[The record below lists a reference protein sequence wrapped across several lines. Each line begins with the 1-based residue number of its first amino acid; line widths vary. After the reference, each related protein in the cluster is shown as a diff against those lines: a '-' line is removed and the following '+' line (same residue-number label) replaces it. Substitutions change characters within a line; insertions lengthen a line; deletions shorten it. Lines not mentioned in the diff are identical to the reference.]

1 MRKLLQKLLTQ
12 PIIRFADKY
21 ASRPDKQRV
30 HEALSSLLHK
40 IQHNKTKKGLSLD
53 FSETSKFIIFSDHHK
68 GAKDH
73 RDDFILSEKNYLA
86 ALTYYNDKQ
95 YTYCSL
101 GDSEELWKNT
111 IFSVVKHHR
120 ASFEKEKLFVE
131 RNAFIK
137 VWGNHDL
144 YWDNDP
150 LAFFML
156 EKVYGK
162 NIKVYAGVLLHIEID
177 KQPLS
182 ILLTH
187 GHQGDLQSDGNW
199 FSKWFVSTIWGP
211 LQSYLRINPNTP
223 ANDQKLKS
231 AHNTIM
237 YEWTAKQKDLVLIT
251 GHTHQP
257 VFNSLTH
264 LERTYKRLD
273 AARTSGATEVVKK
286 LEAELQAGKVSGEA
300 SPRMENS
307 KDTYFNAGC
316 CCYSD
321 GDITGIELDA
331 HTIRLVEWKCE
342 AGKSPRRI
350 ILEENNLKNLLEKTS

>member
-1 MRKLLQKLLTQ
+1 MQKLLQKLLTK

-21 ASRPDKQRV
+21 ASRPDKLRI
-30 HEALSSLLHK
+30 HEALSSLFNN
-40 IQHNKTKKGLSLD
+40 IQQNKTKKGLLLNLNQHD
-53 FSETSKFIIFSDHHK
+53 KFIIFSDHHK
-68 GAKDH
+68 GAKDY
-73 RDDFILSEKNYLA
+73 RDDFLLAEKNYLA
-86 ALTYYNDKQ
+86 ALTYYNDKS

-101 GDSEELWKNT
+101 GDSEELWKNN
-111 IFSVVKHHR
+111 IFSVIKHHKV
-120 ASFEKEKLFVE
+120 SFDMEKRFVD

-156 EKVYGK
+156 EKIYGK
-162 NIKVYAGVLLHIEID
+162 KIPVYAGVLLSAEID
-177 KQPLS
+177 KKALS
-182 ILLTH
+182 IFLTH

-199 FSKWFVSTIWGP
+199 FSKWLVSNIWGP

-223 ANDQKLKS
+223 ANDQQLKS
-231 AHNTIM
+231 AHNMMM
-237 YEWTAKQKDLVLIT
+237 YEWTAQQKDLVLIT

-273 AARTSGATEVVKK
+273 IARARGDAEQVKK
-286 LEAELQAGKVSGEA
+286 LEAILQTGKVSGEA
-300 SPRMENS
+300 SPRLGNS
-307 KDTYFNAGC
+307 KDTYFNTGC

-321 GDITGIELDA
+321 GDITGIELDR
-331 HTIRLVEWKCE
+331 HTIKLIEWKCID
-342 AGKSPRRI
+342 GQQPQRLV
-350 ILEENNLKNLLEKTS
+350 LEENDLKNLLEKSD